1 MKTFIFLG
9 LIILGTTVFAA
20 ESKFT
25 VKIADLS
32 NLAKSTALEA
42 CGTALHTEGKKPLL
56 ITLTHDQSK
65 YTTLTDES
73 GNWCVV
79 FKRWTGSGAITVTAA
94 TMDFTEKS
102 GIVELR

>member
-9 LIILGTTVFAA
+9 LIILGTSAFAD

-25 VKIADLS
+25 VKIGDLT

-42 CGTALHTEGKKPLL
+42 CGTAVHAEGKKPLL
-56 ITLTHDQSK
+56 ITLTHDLSN
-65 YTTLTDES
+65 YTTLTNEA

-79 FKRWTGSGAITVTAA
+79 FKRWTGKGAITVIAA
-94 TMDFTEKS
+94 TLDFKEKS
-102 GIVELR
+102 GTVELQ